1 VSRQGLLLG
10 LAAVFAGIAAVTAI
24 SSLVYATPVPLAV
37 AAPTGATAYV
47 FWYQGT
53 GRLQR
58 RVRRR
63 PFDAR
68 AGPRGA
74 FDARAGFGGRAAG
87 AGARRERYRPPASS
101 TRGPT
106 RSEAAGVLGVEVGA
120 GEREVR
126 RAYRK
131 RVKEVHPD
139 RGGDERQFKRV
150 AAAYDRLTE

>member
-1 VSRQGLLLG
+1 MSRQGLLLG

-24 SSLVYATPVPLAV
+24 SSLVFATPVPLAV
-37 AAPTGATAYV
+37 AAPTAGTAYV

-68 AGPRGA
+68 TGPRGA
-74 FDARAGFGGRAAG
+74 FGAAAAFGGRRTGPDAQ
-87 AGARRERYRPPASS
+87 RERYRRPPSS
-101 TRGPT
+101 KRGPT
-106 RSEAAGVLGVEVGA
+106 PSEAASVLGVEVGA
-120 GEREVR
+120 GEREVK
-126 RAYRK
+126 RAYRR

-150 AAAYDRLTE
+150 AAAYERLTE

>member
-1 VSRQGLLLG
+1 VSQSRILLA
-10 LAAVFAGIAAVTAI
+10 LASVFAGIAVVTTI

-53 GRLQR
+53 GRLKR

-63 PFDAR
+63 AFDAR
-68 AGPRGA
+68 AGPSGA
-74 FDARAGFGGRAAG
+74 FDARAGFGARATG
-87 AGARRERYRPPASS
+87 TGARRERYRPPPSS
-101 TRGPT
+101 TSGPT
-106 RSEAAGVLGVEVGA
+106 RREAAGVLGVEVGA

-126 RAYRK
+126 RAYRE

-139 RGGDERQFKRV
+139 RGGDEERFRRV
-150 AAAYDRLTE
+150 AAAYERLSE